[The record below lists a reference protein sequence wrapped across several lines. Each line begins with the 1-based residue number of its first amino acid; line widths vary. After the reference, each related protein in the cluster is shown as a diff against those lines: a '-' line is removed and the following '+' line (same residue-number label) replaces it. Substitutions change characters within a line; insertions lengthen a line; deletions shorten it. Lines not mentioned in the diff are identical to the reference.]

1 MINAV
6 FIALPDTF
14 LQSIDL
20 YPPIACFLSSKFVS
34 PDVPLSLFI
43 SLGGIHSCLA
53 LRNAI
58 AIAVVHYTPC
68 FESRN
73 STSEQARAFQ
83 IAFTCP
89 MQNDIHHP
97 TEKQQK
103 HQSHKPLI
111 RIYPQSPFPPQN
123 THLTRPIP
131 KRPQNPR
138 IIHIPFPPPTPRPS
152 HLHP

>member
-20 YPPIACFLSSKFVS
+20 YPPHCLF
-34 PDVPLSLFI
+34 SLVEICITRCATILVI

-73 STSEQARAFQ
+73 STFEQARAFQ
-83 IAFTCP
+83 FAFTCP

-97 TEKQQK
+97 REKQQK

-111 RIYPQSPFPPQN
+111 RIYPQSPSPPQT